1 MENNLTFTNLQTAL
15 NSFIEDFIRTYK
27 GLLIRDGKK
36 ASGNL
41 ISSLKPVSIEFSNN
55 KMQGSIEIASYWKYV
70 EYGRRPGK
78 FPPVNKILDWIKI
91 KPVIPR
97 PINGL
102 KAPTEKQ
109 LAFLISRKIARDG
122 IKPGNQYEEAM
133 NIVWARWEKP
143 ISDAISKDLQEIV
156 DLVTFK

>member
-1 MENNLTFTNLQTAL
+1 MENNLTFNNLQIAL

-70 EYGRRPGK
+70 EYGR
-78 FPPVNKILDWIKI
+78 
-91 KPVIPR
+91 
-97 PINGL
+97 
-102 KAPTEKQ
+102 
-109 LAFLISRKIARDG
+109 KIARDG